1 VNSYSSRIR
10 LAEMTITNIQ
20 EIVDNLIWWIRSVDE
35 EEFIMSY
42 PLLEELLSVVLGL
55 VQYSSGVKPDRCP
68 GSLLSMGPM
77 KAANLPGMIQL
88 MSPLSTRS

>member
-20 EIVDNLIWWIRSVDE
+20 EIVDYLIWWIRSVDE

-42 PLLEELLSVVLGL
+42 PLLDELLSVILCL
-55 VQYSSGVKPDRCP
+55 VQSNDPFDV
-68 GSLLSMGPM
+68 
-77 KAANLPGMIQL
+77 
-88 MSPLSTRS
+88 PLSKDYTVLFRSKA